1 MKRTIAIAAVVTLAA
16 GLVQADPV
24 HGIWQTQA
32 DDNGNFGH
40 VQISACGTAICGTIL
55 RAYDSSGAQRPSD
68 TIGRQMI
75 WDMNARGEGAYRG
88 GKIWAPDRD
97 KTYNARMA
105 LAGDR
110 LEVSG
115 CVLGICR
122 GQVWRRVGQ

>member
-1 MKRTIAIAAVVTLAA
+1 MKLAPAIIAAAICVVGAA
-16 GLVQADPV
+16 QADPV
-24 HGIWQTQA
+24 LGTWQTQA

-40 VQISACGTAICGTIL
+40 VEISACGTSICGTIL
-55 RAYDSSGAQRPSD
+55 RAYDSSGSPRPSD

-75 WDMNARGEGAYRG
+75 WDMAARGNGEYRG

-105 LAGDR
+105 LAGDQ

-122 GQVWRRVGQ
+122 GQTWRRVGQ